1 MDDRVDIAER
11 GPRGAHEFGSRA
23 GRGQISGAPC
33 NMSAGT
39 LAVRDDRLQT
49 LEPCDV
55 CALSMQHQALIRRG
69 QAARDRGSDSGPASG
84 DD

>member
-1 MDDRVDIAER
+1 
-11 GPRGAHEFGSRA
+11 
-23 GRGQISGAPC
+23 
-33 NMSAGT
+33 MSAGT